1 MITGGQLVLQSQF
14 LYSLCTFYEFLIS
27 LRISLR
33 IRNRNVYALIE
44 RHHTEKD
51 ALGDTS
57 REDSEPNLRCE
68 VSGKRSLAP
77 RSQTTFRLQTDKA
90 VALVLSHR
98 QGRCLIESEDGTSDG
113 KAPASTQ
120 KLTFR
125 GQPLCLPLTWK
136 QKTPSYQGDSS
147 LAPERSSEREKE
159 SLFTYEMK
167 K

>member
-1 MITGGQLVLQSQF
+1 MITGDQLVLQSQF
-14 LYSLCTFYEFLIS
+14 LYSLCTFNELLIS
-27 LRISLR
+27 LRIRS
-33 IRNRNVYALIE
+33 RNVYALIQK
-44 RHHTEKD
+44 HHTDKD

-57 REDSEPNLRCE
+57 REDSEPNLRCK

-77 RSQTTFRLQTDKA
+77 RSQTFRLQTDKA

-125 GQPLCLPLTWK
+125 DQPLCLPLTWK

-147 LAPERSSEREKE
+147 LAPERSSERKKE